1 MTVDDAP
8 VSRSEMIELSRQ
20 IENMRFGCSLL
31 ERKKEALFKEIEAD
45 RITFRAMSKEVE
57 GMLTFVSYAYAL
69 VRLFEGESVKTLLL
83 WGVEPRRVRF
93 VRHTLMGCRYSQ
105 FFPVDEER
113 GRLLGGLLMDP
124 ALASLHVDELLETLV
139 RIEPLLW
146 RYINLKSKLD
156 ALELEFEK
164 TRRKVNNL
172 EQELLPGLEAQEKRI
187 RLALAERDRD
197 EAHSVKVMLKKR
209 KTSFRGSA
217 PAARRRKGTA
227 QD

>member
-1 MTVDDAP
+1 MTGNDVP
-8 VSRSEMIELSRQ
+8 VSRSDMLEITRQ
-20 IENMRFGCSLL
+20 IGNMRFGCSLL

-45 RITFRAMSKEVE
+45 RSTFRAMRKEVE
-57 GMLTFVSYAYAL
+57 GMLAFVSYAYAL

-83 WGVEPRRVRF
+83 WGVEPRKVRI
-93 VRHTLMGCRYSQ
+93 VRHTLMGCKYSQ
-105 FFPVDEER
+105 FYPEDKDR

-172 EQELLPGLEAQEKRI
+172 EQEMLPVLEAQERRI
-187 RLALAERDRD
+187 RLALAERERD
-197 EAHSVKVMLKKR
+197 EAHAVKMMLRKKTR
-209 KTSFRGSA
+209 SRGTSIS
-217 PAARRRKGTA
+217 ARRRERPGR
-227 QD
+227 D

>member
-1 MTVDDAP
+1 MTDNDAP
-8 VSRSEMIELSRQ
+8 VSRSERIEISRQ

-31 ERKKEALFKEIEAD
+31 ERKKEAIFKEIEAD
-45 RITFRAMSKEVE
+45 RTTFRAMSKEVE
-57 GMLTFVSYAYAL
+57 DMIAFVSYAYAL

-83 WGVEPRRVRF
+83 WGVEPRRVRIA
-93 VRHTLMGCRYSQ
+93 RHALMGCRYSQ
-105 FFPVDEER
+105 FYPEDEER

-156 ALELEFEK
+156 ALELEFER

-187 RLALAERDRD
+187 RLALAERERD

-209 KTSFRGSA
+209 KTSTRGGAS
-217 PAARRRKGTA
+217 AARRRERTV